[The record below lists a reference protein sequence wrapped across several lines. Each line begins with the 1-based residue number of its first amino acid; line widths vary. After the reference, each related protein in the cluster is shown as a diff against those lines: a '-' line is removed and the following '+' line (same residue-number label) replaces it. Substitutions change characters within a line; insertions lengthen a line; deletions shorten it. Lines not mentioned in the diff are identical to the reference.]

1 MRTRKRPYRLGL
13 CDRRRGIS
21 VAKTPMRRTPD
32 RRTRGATIIDLLV
45 GIGIT
50 AVVLGTAIPN
60 LRTLS
65 QPYTLDSVARVV
77 SADLAGAR
85 MRAIA
90 QNRRHRVVFNA
101 DARWWEVRAETSP
114 NVFTVVGAR
123 RTLPTGARFGS
134 VNASPTFDTRGML
147 TAPFSLVVST
157 GARQRTISVNVL
169 GDTTFSTAT
178 AVQAG

>member
-1 MRTRKRPYRLGL
+1 M
-13 CDRRRGIS
+13 
-21 VAKTPMRRTPD
+21 TPMRRNPH

-50 AVVLGTAIPN
+50 AIVLGTAIPN
-60 LRTLS
+60 LRALG
-65 QPYTLDSVARVV
+65 QPYTLDAVSRVV

-90 QNRRHRVVFNA
+90 QNRRQRVVFNA
-101 DARWWEVRAETSP
+101 DARWWEMRAETAP

-123 RTLPTGARFGS
+123 RTLPTGASFGN
-134 VNASPTFDTRGML
+134 VNTNPTFDTRGML

-157 GARQRTISVNVL
+157 GERKRTISVNVL
-169 GDTTFSTAT
+169 GDTTLSAAT